1 MSDTNYCKRRV
12 ESLRSP
18 RRIQFLYMLN
28 TPFYTTSWMIKIL
41 SSQQG
46 IEFPFFQM
54 YSKQIFCSLQ
64 LLIIIHIIEIILADW
79 RRLEKCRKVEI
90 NSKGKIQFIVPSLN
104 TITATILF
112 CTHLPLAPTLEVDLP
127 CFKSQLGHLV
137 AVIWTSYLVS
147 LVPWFPHLQDGDN
160 EQFGCIG
167 LL

>member
-1 MSDTNYCKRRV
+1 MSDTNYSNRSV
-12 ESLRSP
+12 ESKESMQNLVSVYAKHT
-18 RRIQFLYMLN
+18 FLYYFLDD
-28 TPFYTTSWMIKIL
+28 IL

-46 IEFPFFQM
+46 MEFPFFQM

-79 RRLEKCRKVEI
+79 GRLEKCRKVEI
-90 NSKGKIQFIVPSLN
+90 NSKGKIQFVVPSLN
-104 TITATILF
+104 TITATMLF
-112 CTHLPLAPTLEVDLP
+112 RTHLPLAPTLEVDLP

-137 AVIWTSYLVS
+137 AVIWTSYSVS